1 MVSVGTIVWL
11 SSELMFFAALFA
23 MYFTIKS
30 VDTGLGQPWPQADL
44 DYPLATAN
52 TIVLILSS
60 VTCQMGVFAVER
72 GQIGRLGSIF
82 DVRRWGLREWYV
94 LSFIMGLYFV
104 LGQGY
109 EYLDL
114 IFKQHLTL
122 ASSNYGSVFF
132 LTTGF
137 HGLHVTGGLIAFIFL
152 LGPHLRG
159 QAIHPRTADQ
169 RDRRVVLLAL
179 RRRRLDRAVHH
190 HLPPAIDRK
199 VGSSESDHRQAT
211 APGRRIRR
219 PSARA
224 AARRPRLRDGHRCRL
239 RLGGGAQRHGR
250 DR

>member
-1 MVSVGTIVWL
+1 MPRTPASRPNLVSVGTIVWL

-30 VDTGLGQPWPQADL
+30 VDTGLHQPWPQATL

-52 TIVLILSS
+52 TLVLIASS

-72 GQIGRLGSIF
+72 GQI
-82 DVRRWGLREWYV
+82 RRQGGLLPWNRRFGWQNWGLREWYV

-114 IFKQHLTL
+114 IFKQHMTL

-137 HGLHVTGGLIAFIFL
+137 HGLHVTGGLIAFLFL
-152 LGPHLRG
+152 LGRTFAAKRFTHE
-159 QAIHPRTADQ
+159 QQTSAI
-169 RDRRVVLLAL
+169 VVSYYWHFVDVVWIGLFTTIYLLPL
-179 RRRRLDRAVHH
+179 TG
-190 HLPPAIDRK
+190 K
-199 VGSSESDHRQAT
+199 
-211 APGRRIRR
+211 
-219 PSARA
+219 
-224 AARRPRLRDGHRCRL
+224 
-239 RLGGGAQRHGR
+239 
-250 DR
+250 

>member
-1 MVSVGTIVWL
+1 VTTASDTGVVPRTPASRPNLVSVGTIVWL

-30 VDTGLGQPWPQADL
+30 VDTGLGQPWPQATL

-52 TIVLILSS
+52 TLVLIASS
-60 VTCQMGVFAVER
+60 VTCQAGVFAVER
-72 GQIGRLGSIF
+72 GQL
-82 DVRRWGLREWYV
+82 RRQGGLLPWSRQYGWHNWGLREWYV

-137 HGLHVTGGLIAFIFL
+137 HGLHVTGGLIAFLFL
-152 LGPHLRG
+152 LGRTFAAKRFSHE
-159 QAIHPRTADQ
+159 QQTSAI
-169 RDRRVVLLAL
+169 VVSYYWHFVDVVWIGLFTTIYLLPL
-179 RRRRLDRAVHH
+179 TG
-190 HLPPAIDRK
+190 K
-199 VGSSESDHRQAT
+199 
-211 APGRRIRR
+211 
-219 PSARA
+219 
-224 AARRPRLRDGHRCRL
+224 
-239 RLGGGAQRHGR
+239 
-250 DR
+250 